1 MTAPV
6 PGALGAPG
14 TQGALGAQG
23 FQGAIGVRGFQGVQG
38 DAEPWD
44 ALVLAGGAARR
55 MGGDDKAVL
64 SVGGARLLDRVL
76 DAVAAAR
83 TVVVVGPQRPPVPGT
98 RAVRWARE
106 DPPGGGPVA
115 AIAAGLRLVTAT
127 RVVVLAVDLPFLG
140 AAEVHGLLDAV
151 AAGGGPG
158 GPQVAL
164 LSDPAQRPQYLAAAW
179 RTVTLRAVLPVDPAG
194 RSVRSLLAGQSVRT
208 VAATERVCLDCD
220 DPAALAVARAWAVS
234 PVPVPDP
241 GPGPG
246 PGPLPE

>member
-6 PGALGAPG
+6 PGALGATG
-14 TQGALGAQG
+14 TQGAPGAQG
-23 FQGAIGVRGFQGVQG
+23 FQGALGVQGFQGAQADV
-38 DAEPWD
+38 EPWD

-55 MGGDDKAVL
+55 MGGDDKAAL

-76 DAVAAAR
+76 GAVAAAR
-83 TVVVVGPQRPPVPGT
+83 TVVVVGPRRPPVPGT

-140 AAEVHGLLDAV
+140 APEVQGLLDAV
-151 AAGGGPG
+151 AAGPG

-220 DPAALAVARAWAVS
+220 DPAALAVARAWA
-234 PVPVPDP
+234 
-241 GPGPG
+241 
-246 PGPLPE
+246 

>member
-1 MTAPV
+1 MTVLA
-6 PGALGAPG
+6 PGALGDPG
-14 TQGALGAQG
+14 FQEALGVQG
-23 FQGAIGVRGFQGVQG
+23 FQGAQG

-55 MGGDDKAVL
+55 MGDDKAVL
-64 SVGGARLLDRVL
+64 RVGGARLLDRVL

-83 TVVVVGPQRPPVPGT
+83 TVVVVGPQRSPVPGA
-98 RAVRWARE
+98 RPVRWARE

-115 AIAAGLRLVTAT
+115 AIAAGLRLVAAT

-140 AAEVHGLLDAV
+140 APEVHGLLDAV
-151 AAGGGPG
+151 ATGPG

-179 RTVTLRAVLPVDPAG
+179 RTVTLRAALPIDPAG

-234 PVPVPDP
+234 PVPVPVSEP
-241 GPGPG
+241 GPGPF
-246 PGPLPE
+246 PEQAPAAGER